1 MTPFDVY
8 TCYLSFKNHFTK
20 LNYDYLKYNGK
31 TRTTVASFNKRKD
44 KYFFEKMSRQRSDDE
59 IKEYF
64 IANFIECSDPSRLW
78 IGEIIQTGDNNY
90 KNWQKR
96 IQSLTYRFTDEITS
110 IFDNYEFDKIFEC
123 KNGRHPLILK
133 EFLSKRISIETMVI
147 LDKILKF
154 VRDYDKI
161 LIDPVWESYSL
172 KIKKYSPFLRVDT
185 ENFKKILKEK
195 VIHD

>member
-8 TCYLSFKNHFTK
+8 SCYLSFKNHSTK

-96 IQSLTYRFTDEITS
+96 IQSLTYRFTDGITS

>member
-8 TCYLSFKNHFTK
+8 TCYLSFKNHSTK

-96 IQSLTYRFTDEITS
+96 IQSLTYRFTDGITS